1 MQAFVKV
8 HNWLR
13 NSASVL
19 PYGNTEASNSPRL
32 RVVVSLTGIASG
44 QDHSLTRKLYEPPSG
59 SYVYHVQQPRLLEQ
73 LSPRLSGN
81 GLA

>member
-1 MQAFVKV
+1 MQAFVKE

-44 QDHSLTRKLYEPPSG
+44 QDHSLTPKLYEPLSG
-59 SYVYHVQQPRLLEQ
+59 SYLYQCPAAEAAGVAEFQA
-73 LSPRLSGN
+73 LSETD
-81 GLA
+81 